1 DWVVGMNMSRCYT
14 VLAREVGFGQTLHI
28 GRVITPT
35 VALVCQRDSE
45 IANFKPSPFWTMDVG
60 VSVQNG
66 QFLAHWVPP
75 EECSDDQGRWTNKA

>member
-1 DWVVGMNMSRCYT
+1 LDESSIRKALRNIKDGKETIPLYYASLSRQRADWVVGMNMSRCYT

-45 IANFKPSPFWTMDVG
+45 IAN
-60 VSVQNG
+60 
-66 QFLAHWVPP
+66 
-75 EECSDDQGRWTNKA
+75 